1 MITLR
6 RNLERGHANWGWLDS
21 RHTFSFANYFDPRFM
36 GVSALRV
43 INDDWVKPGR
53 GFETHPHRDMEIIS
67 YILEGSIE
75 HKDTMGFHTTLNAG
89 DVQVM
94 SAGSGIRHSE
104 VNLEDVD
111 TTLFQIWILPNERN
125 GKPFWGAK
133 KFPKADRANEWS
145 VLASGDASD
154 EGLPI
159 RQDAKVLG
167 ATLEAG
173 KTLEIKTSAG
183 RYGYLVLAAGSV
195 KLGDTVLN
203 ARDAVA
209 ITGPETVSVTADADA
224 ELVLVDTI

>member
-94 SAGSGIRHSE
+94 SAGTGILHSE
-104 VNLEDVD
+104 FNPSSSED
-111 TTLFQIWILPNERN
+111 LNFLQIWIQPNRKGLSPQYHEKNYADAQGVTLIVSPDGSDGSLAINQDAWLYKLNLAGESTRVEAREDRSYYLHVARGSLLIN
-125 GKPFWGAK
+125 GVALQAGDGATIK
-133 KFPKADRANEWS
+133 KESQLNIEATDQA
-145 VLASGDASD
+145 
-154 EGLPI
+154 EGLLFDLP
-159 RQDAKVLG
+159 
-167 ATLEAG
+167 
-173 KTLEIKTSAG
+173 
-183 RYGYLVLAAGSV
+183 
-195 KLGDTVLN
+195 
-203 ARDAVA
+203 
-209 ITGPETVSVTADADA
+209 
-224 ELVLVDTI
+224 